1 MRGNE
6 NRVKGVLI
14 PVFAAAISLVSGCTT
29 IDQIDPAAA
38 GSVVKE
44 RIVVDTKSLYQF
56 PDRQP
61 VDASASEG
69 SSTPAEPEP
78 FKIGEGDILHLE
90 VFDDTTLNREVAV
103 RYDGYVSLPLI
114 AELQVAGQTRAE
126 AEAMVT
132 DAYKAVFRQPR
143 VSLTVTEPES
153 KSFFVLGD
161 VAQPQEYPYR
171 RPINL
176 LEAIN
181 TAGGLRVDTRNTDAT
196 IGAQGQLT
204 KAFIIRE
211 TGGRRDVLAYDLTGL
226 RNPGEHPSQAPV
238 LPGDVIYIPEGVNL
252 VYVLGEVR
260 TPLVY
265 PLIEGMTLL
274 ELVARA
280 GGPIEETARMRS
292 IVLFRKLEGGQTE
305 AQSIDFRRALQ
316 TGYSPTLAAGDIVYV
331 PRNPLVRLHD
341 SLMHFTRLTE
351 TVSPLLNLYMQAYD
365 TYYTRERY
373 DRLFDE
379 NSVYGGSDL
388 GVIQTLIDLLP

>member
-29 IDQIDPAAA
+29 IDQIDPDAA

-61 VDASASEG
+61 VDASASQG

-341 SLMHFTRLTE
+341 NLMHFTRLTE
-351 TVSPLLNLYMQAYD
+351 TVSPLLSLYMQAYD

>member
-6 NRVKGVLI
+6 NRNKPVLI
-14 PVFAAAISLVSGCTT
+14 SILLAATSLMSGCTT
-29 IDQIDPAAA
+29 IDQVDPDAA

-44 RIVVDTKSLYQF
+44 RLVVDTKSLYEF

-61 VDASASEG
+61 VETTASEAAAA
-69 SSTPAEPEP
+69 PAEPEP

-90 VFDDTTLNREVAV
+90 IFDDSTLSREVAV

-114 AELQVAGQTRAE
+114 DELHVAGQTRSE
-126 AEAMVT
+126 AEVMVR

-143 VSLTVTEPES
+143 VSLTVIEPES

-161 VAQPQEYPYR
+161 VAQPKEYAYK

-181 TAGGLRVDTRNTDAT
+181 TAGGLRVDTRNTDAS

-211 TGGRRDVLAYDLTGL
+211 VGGRRDVLAYDLTGL
-226 RNPGEHPSQAPV
+226 RNPGDHPSQAPV
-238 LPGDVIYIPEGVNL
+238 LPGDIVYIPEGVNL

-260 TPLVY
+260 MPHVY

-274 ELVARA
+274 ELLARA
-280 GGPIEETARMRS
+280 GGPAEQTARMRS
-292 IVLFRKLEGGQTE
+292 IVLFRKLEDGQTE
-305 AQSIDFRRALQ
+305 AQLIDVRRALQ
-316 TGYSPTLAAGDIVYV
+316 TGYSPTLEPGDIVYV
-331 PRNPLVRLHD
+331 PRSPLVRLHD
-341 SLMHFTRLTE
+341 NLMHFTRLTE
-351 TVSPLLNLYMQAYD
+351 TVSPLLSLYTQAYD
-365 TYYTRERY
+365 AYYIRERY
-373 DRLFDE
+373 DRLFDD
-379 NSVYGGSDL
+379 NYLYGGSEL
-388 GVIQTLIDLLP
+388 GVFQTIKDLLP

>member
-1 MRGNE
+1 MGQ
-6 NRVKGVLI
+6 V
-14 PVFAAAISLVSGCTT
+14 
-29 IDQIDPAAA
+29 DPDGA

-44 RIVVDTKSLYQF
+44 RIVVNTKSLYEF
-56 PDRQP
+56 PDREALDAAAQP
-61 VDASASEG
+61 APAPTESG
-69 SSTPAEPEP
+69 S

-90 VFDDTTLNREVAV
+90 LFDDTTLNREVAV

-114 AELQVAGQTRAE
+114 NELHVAGQTPAD
-126 AEAMVT
+126 AEAMVR
-132 DAYKAVFRQPR
+132 DAYKSVFRQPR
-143 VSLTVTEPES
+143 VSLTVVEPES

-161 VAQPQEYPYR
+161 VAQPKEYPYK

-176 LEAIN
+176 LQAIN
-181 TAGGLRVDTRNTDAT
+181 TAGGLRVDNQNTDST

-211 TGGRRDVLAYDLTGL
+211 VGGRRDVLAYDLTGL
-226 RNPGEHPSQAPV
+226 SHPGEHPSQAPV
-238 LPGDVIYIPEGVNL
+238 LPGDIVYIPEGVNL
-252 VYVLGEVR
+252 VYVLGEILAPR
-260 TPLVY
+260 VY

-280 GGPIEETARMRS
+280 GGPVEETARMRS

-305 AQSIDFRRALQ
+305 AMLIDLRRALQ
-316 TGYSPTLAAGDIVYV
+316 TGYSPTLEPGDIVYI

-341 SLMHFTRLTE
+341 NLMHFTRLTE
-351 TVSPLLNLYMQAYD
+351 TVSPLLGLYMQAYD

-373 DRLFDE
+373 DRLFE
-379 NSVYGGSDL
+379 NNSLTGL

>member
-61 VDASASEG
+61 VDASASQG

-341 SLMHFTRLTE
+341 NLMHFTRLTE
-351 TVSPLLNLYMQAYD
+351 TVSPLLSLYMQAYD